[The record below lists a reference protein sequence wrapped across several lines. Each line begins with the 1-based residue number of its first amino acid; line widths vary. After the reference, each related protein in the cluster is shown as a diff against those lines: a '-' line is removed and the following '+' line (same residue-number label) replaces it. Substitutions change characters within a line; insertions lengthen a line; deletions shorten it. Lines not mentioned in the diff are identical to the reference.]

1 MFPIFFLIELLYR
14 FYRGYQGNVP
24 NCPDFWGFL
33 SLSRLSVRSEW
44 RVCQPLKG
52 GGVKDFLLNSLQ
64 DISRVFLKDFFC
76 LPPQAILKPSGG
88 ELGCAPN
95 LAFLW
100 IGLGRRCAA
109 LLNWLFQKQK
119 YFDEKPLR
127 TPLFFLFMEGGR
139 PPHRPPSFY
148 GQSCQYNYFSLWIL
162 PLGISPWP
170 KDCQFWTGQN
180 CHSKT
185 IKFVK
190 ISTQKYFTFE

>member
-1 MFPIFFLIELLYR
+1 MKLKCQKLKKTIASARVTISYKKKNQCITTLQMNKCLVRKLLEAGQRIEKSISRPPPPSNFFSFQDISRISWTQFIL
-14 FYRGYQGNVP
+14 P
-24 NCPDFWGFL
+24 PD
-33 SLSRLSVRSEW
+33 
-44 RVCQPLKG
+44 QPLKG

-100 IGLGRRCAA
+100 IGLGRRCASTPA

-127 TPLFFLFMEGGR
+127 TP
-139 PPHRPPSFY
+139 
-148 GQSCQYNYFSLWIL
+148 
-162 PLGISPWP
+162 
-170 KDCQFWTGQN
+170 
-180 CHSKT
+180 
-185 IKFVK
+185 
-190 ISTQKYFTFE
+190 

>member
-1 MFPIFFLIELLYR
+1 MNKCLVRKLLEAGQRILKSISRPPPPQVIFFSFQDISRISWTQFIL
-14 FYRGYQGNVP
+14 P
-24 NCPDFWGFL
+24 PD
-33 SLSRLSVRSEW
+33 
-44 RVCQPLKG
+44 QPLKG

-100 IGLGRRCAA
+100 IGLGRRCASTPA

-170 KDCQFWTGQN
+170 KDCQFWKGQN
-180 CHSKT
+180 CHTKT
-185 IKFVK
+185 I
-190 ISTQKYFTFE
+190 